1 MKKKSSNNALKI
13 VGLVGALFLVA
24 FGNFHNFWRTVKLGL
39 GRLNK
44 QKGK

>member
-1 MKKKSSNNALKI
+1 MKKKNDNTAFKI
-13 VGLVGALFLVA
+13 VGLVGAVFLVA

-44 QKGK
+44 QKK